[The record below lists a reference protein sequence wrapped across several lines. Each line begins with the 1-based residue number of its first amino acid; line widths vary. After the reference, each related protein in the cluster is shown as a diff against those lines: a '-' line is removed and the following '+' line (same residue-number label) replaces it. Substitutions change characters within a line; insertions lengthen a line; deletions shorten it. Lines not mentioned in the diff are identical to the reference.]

1 MCLLNIPGTA
11 IDEIILL
18 LIFVNR
24 IGPMH
29 TWYSLTHFSQQL
41 VLPVVRQPLER
52 LLTGAEEKLRAAGV
66 APLADAAAT
75 ALRALAESKPKK
87 D

>member
-11 IDEIILL
+11 LDEIVLL
-18 LIFVNR
+18 AFFIYR
-24 IGPMH
+24 MGPTH
-29 TWYSLTHFSQQL
+29 TLYSISHFNQQL

-52 LLTGAEEKLRAAGV
+52 LLTGAEEKLRAGGV
-66 APLADAAAT
+66 APLADLAAS
-75 ALRALAESKPKK
+75 ALKSLAESKPKK